1 MKYRPQIESGEY
13 KVITRNND
21 AYARIV
27 CWDAD
32 SSSEVKS
39 GCPIVAVM
47 EGFAHQYDENGHLMG
62 VPADQESMFDL
73 FVEIPEVETVELPRW
88 KKAEID
94 DKGWRFYAGRC
105 LYHDGYTLSLD
116 DLLALPK
123 DE

>member
-1 MKYRPQIESGEY
+1 
-13 KVITRNND
+13 
-21 AYARIV
+21 
-27 CWDAD
+27 
-32 SSSEVKS
+32 
-39 GCPIVAVM
+39 
-47 EGFAHQYDENGHLMG
+47 
-62 VPADQESMFDL
+62 MFDL

-123 DE
+123 DERH